1 MTTIEE
7 LLRHAER
14 CDRLAEICTDLMIAE
29 KLRQLSGDYRELAA
43 HQRSPFCNRRSETRT
58 RRTVPFRKSSPEP
71 GA

>member
-43 HQRSPFCNRRSETRT
+43 HQRSPFSQPPQRDADTKNS
-58 RRTVPFRKSSPEP
+58 PF
-71 GA
+71 